1 MKTAHR
7 LFLLIVLAVLALPYA
22 ALAQTVASAPAAAA
36 SIDVSGIVAI
46 LTPGFSLVITYWLK
60 KAAPHIPGFLW
71 PLISAICGLIPDLL
85 AHYVTG
91 SASNPTLG
99 LLLGLSATGLHQIS
113 AQLKPDNP
121 DLATS
126 APAVAAPSAQAG
138 AGSLPTVAASGQS

>member
-7 LFLLIVLAVLALPYA
+7 FFLLIVLAVLALPYA
-22 ALAQTVASAPAAAA
+22 ALAQTVASNPAVAPA

-126 APAVAAPSAQAG
+126 APAVAAVPTAG
-138 AGSLPTVAASGQS
+138 PLPTTTSQS